1 MNASVSRPPL
11 PEAALAQLFTDAHTV
26 NAFLDIPVPPELLH
40 QVDELARMGPT
51 SMNCQ
56 PARFVFVRTPEGKA
70 RLKDCLSPGNVEKTM
85 AAPVTAIV
93 ATDTRFYEYMPQV
106 WHGDGA
112 REMFA
117 GNAALAQATAQ
128 RNGTLGGAWLI
139 MAARALGL
147 DCGPMSG
154 FDADKLNAAFFADG
168 RFKANF
174 LVNLGY
180 GDPAKLFPRNPRL
193 AFDQACSLA

>member
-1 MNASVSRPPL
+1 MNPIAQVALDQIFRHARTANGFADRPVPDDL
-11 PEAALAQLFTDAHTV
+11 LRQVVELAAL
-26 NAFLDIPVPPELLH
+26 
-40 QVDELARMGPT
+40 GPT

>member
-1 MNASVSRPPL
+1 MNPIA
-11 PEAALAQLFTDAHTV
+11 EAALDQIFRHARTANGFADR
-26 NAFLDIPVPPELLH
+26 PVPDDLLR
-40 QVDELARMGPT
+40 QVVELAALGPT

-154 FDADKLNAAFFADG
+154 FDADKPNAAFFADG

>member
-1 MNASVSRPPL
+1 MNPIAAPALDQIFRHARTANGFADRPVSDELLRQVYEL
-11 PEAALAQLFTDAHTV
+11 AAL
-26 NAFLDIPVPPELLH
+26 
-40 QVDELARMGPT
+40 GPT

-70 RLKDCLSPGNVEKTM
+70 RLKDCLSPGNVDKTM
-85 AAPVTAIV
+85 LAPVTAIV
-93 ATDTRFYEYMPQV
+93 AVDSQFHEHMPQV
-106 WHGDGA
+106 WHGEGA

-117 GNAALAQATAQ
+117 GNPALAQATAQ

-154 FDADKLNAAFFADG
+154 FDMDKLNAAFFPDG

-174 LVNLGY
+174 LVNLGH
-180 GDPAKLFPRNPRL
+180 GDDSKLFPRNPRL
-193 AFDQACSLA
+193 TFEQACSLV